1 MRPRGRAG
9 AELPRDNSVC
19 VATAKAAAGLRTPKK
34 TAATWLGGGV
44 AGVGSQRI
52 NCLSSFRRDGDAR
65 VEEFGEDFD
74 AGDQAGAGARKVAV
88 GVHVVNV
95 VVANGGQFG
104 AFARK
109 SEGAVLGGPLN
120 RM

>member
-44 AGVGSQRI
+44 AGVGSPPVKFFSPLRG
-52 NCLSSFRRDGDAR
+52 DGDAPG
-65 VEEFGEDFD
+65 GEVCGDFP
-74 AGDQAGAGARKVAV
+74 AGGHAGAGGRK
-88 GVHVVNV
+88 GNI
-95 VVANGGQFG
+95 
-104 AFARK
+104 
-109 SEGAVLGGPLN
+109 GGPPRKRGFLYSAAI
-120 RM
+120 